1 MKFVLHHNE
10 SFPPH
15 YDLILDSGGSVE
27 IFRIPEDF
35 FFDLVSGS
43 PVEYETVTGSDK
55 NGGPVNCG
63 EGKVSVEDSGEFTS
77 EKPGTVKLKGGKI
90 SGRLIVDTVSKKITL
105 LPD

>member
-27 IFRIPEDF
+27 MFRIPEDF

-43 PVEYETVTGSDK
+43 PVEYETVKSAGTGDA
-55 NGGPVNCG
+55 PVSCT
-63 EGKVSVEDSGEFTS
+63 EGKVSVEDSGEFTRDN
-77 EKPGTVKLKGGKI
+77 TNTMILKGGKI
-90 SGRLIVDTVSKKITL
+90 SGKLVVDPGKKNITL
-105 LPD
+105 IPG

>member
-15 YDLILDSGGSVE
+15 YDLILDTGGTVE

-43 PVEYETVTGSDK
+43 PVEYETVTGADK
-55 NGGPVNCG
+55 NSGPVNCG
-63 EGKVSVEDSGEFTS
+63 EGKVSVEDSGEYS
-77 EKPGTVKLKGGKI
+77 IEKPGTMILKGVKI
-90 SGRLIVDTVSKKITL
+90 SGKLIADSGSRHITL
-105 LPD
+105 IPG